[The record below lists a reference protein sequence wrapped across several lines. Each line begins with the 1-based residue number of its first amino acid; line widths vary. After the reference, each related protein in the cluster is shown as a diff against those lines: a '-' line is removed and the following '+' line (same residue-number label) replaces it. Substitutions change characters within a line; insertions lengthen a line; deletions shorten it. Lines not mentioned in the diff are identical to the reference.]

1 MYKIEE
7 MKILS
12 ELGAEK
18 ANSVKSRTQYQDVRT
33 QHQIMQVSIRNN
45 INDN

>member
-1 MYKIEE
+1 MSKIEE
-7 MKILS
+7 MKTLS

-18 ANSVKSRTQYQDVRT
+18 ANSVKSHTQYQDVRT
-33 QHQIMQVSIRNN
+33 QHRIMQMSIRNN